1 MPYEPPGFDV
11 QIDVGDGIHLIS
23 VFGELDVAS
32 APAVTQALED
42 AQVSAATS
50 VVLDLAGVTFLD
62 SAGIRVLMSA
72 VTASRAGQNK
82 LSVRRDYQPPVDRV
96 LALAGVI
103 EGLPYLEAAHGSN
116 HG

>member
-1 MPYEPPGFDV
+1 MPYERPGFRVQTDV
-11 QIDVGDGIHLIS
+11 DDGIHVIS
-23 VFGELDVAS
+23 VFGEVDVAS
-32 APAVTQALED
+32 APAVGQALQEAD
-42 AQVSAATS
+42 LAAATS

-62 SAGIRVLMSA
+62 SAGIRVLLSA
-72 VTASRAGQNK
+72 VTASRAGENK

-103 EGLPYLEAAHGSN
+103 EGLPYLATAHVSD